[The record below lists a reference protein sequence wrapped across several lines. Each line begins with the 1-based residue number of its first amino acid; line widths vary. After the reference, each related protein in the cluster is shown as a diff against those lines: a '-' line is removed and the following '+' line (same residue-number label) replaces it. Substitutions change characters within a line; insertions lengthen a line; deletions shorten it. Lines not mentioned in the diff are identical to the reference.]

1 MRRPVCD
8 MQKTQ
13 GCGKHTGGKNQKW
26 CLMCSFPAG
35 SPRPSPFYCKRAR
48 VLSGLA
54 KETQCQ
60 LLAFL
65 TLQEEAASLSENL
78 GSFTHS
84 SLLEA
89 TNTGPYLATTTQQ
102 RGFWRGEGCQIW
114 YLRFHLPLYHSYRMH

>member
-1 MRRPVCD
+1 MRLPVCD

-13 GCGKHTGGKNQKW
+13 ECGKPMGGNNQKC
-26 CLMCSFPAG
+26 CLMCSFPAE
-35 SPRPSPFYCKRAR
+35 SPRPSPSYCKCAR

-60 LLAFL
+60 FLAFL
-65 TLQEEAASLSENL
+65 TFQEEAASLLENL
-78 GSFTHS
+78 GCFTHS

-89 TNTGPYLATTTQQ
+89 TDTGPYLATTTQQ

-114 YLRFHLPLYHSYRMH
+114 YLRIHLPLHHSYRMH